1 MIRPHKL
8 LDGARAAL
16 ARPGSLGAALVKGAA
31 GTAGIKAAHAAIAF
45 ATSIAMAKLLGPAGY
60 GVFSYALAL
69 VALLAIP
76 SELGV
81 PNLAVREIAYANARS
96 NWGQMRGFIVWAH
109 TTVAATSGLLIVIGS
124 IALLTWGDRLAPS
137 KAACLWLGLLLV
149 PMLSLGALRDAML
162 RGLRKVL
169 LGQLPQP
176 IIRPL
181 ALLIMLAVLWQ
192 LGVDLRSPE
201 RIMAL
206 HIISVGVGFAC
217 GLFFFL
223 KFKPAELQTAEREY
237 KSAIW
242 LKSSIPFGLTAALQL
257 INGRTDI
264 LMLGF
269 FSSDA
274 EIGVYRVA
282 AQLGATV
289 IFAMQ
294 AINMVQGPHI
304 AHLFAQGD
312 LKKLQRMITR
322 TSQVVLMCAVPVVL
336 VILFFGDVLIKLIYG
351 EAYQGAYVPLV
362 ILCAGQLVNATMGN
376 VGSLLNMTGHE
387 RDTMKSVLLAAIVNV
402 TLNLALI
409 PVFGIVGA
417 AIATAS
423 TLTVWNLVMWHK
435 VRKRIGIEAS
445 AIFRLF
451 KK

>member
-1 MIRPHKL
+1 
-8 LDGARAAL
+8 
-16 ARPGSLGAALVKGAA
+16 
-31 GTAGIKAAHAAIAF
+31 
-45 ATSIAMAKLLGPAGY
+45 MAKLLGPAGY

-69 VALLAIP
+69 VALLSIP

-81 PNLAVREIAYANARS
+81 PNLAVREIAVANARK
-96 NWGQMRGFIVWAH
+96 NWGQMRGFIAWAH
-109 TTVAATSGLLIVIGS
+109 ATVAITSGVLVIIGS
-124 IALLTWGDRLAPS
+124 AALLTWGHHLTPS

-192 LGVDLRSPE
+192 LGTDLSKPE
-201 RIMAL
+201 KIMQL
-206 HIISVGVGFAC
+206 HIISVGIGFAF
-217 GLFFFL
+217 GVFFFL
-223 KFKPAELQTAEREY
+223 KFNPAELRTAEREFR
-237 KSAIW
+237 SSIW

-264 LMLGF
+264 IMLGF
-269 FSSDA
+269 FRSDA

-294 AINMVQGPHI
+294 AINVVQGPHI

-312 LKKLQRMITR
+312 MKKLQRMITR
-322 TSQVVLMCAVPVVL
+322 SAQAVLLFAVPVVI
-336 VILFFGDVLIKLIYG
+336 VIILFGEYIIGFIYG
-351 EAYQGAYVPLV
+351 EAYQAAYLPLV
-362 ILCAGQLVNATMGN
+362 ILCAGQLVNAAMGA

-387 RDTMKSVLLAAIVNV
+387 RDTMKSVLMAAIVNV
-402 TLNLALI
+402 VLSLTLI
-409 PVFGIVGA
+409 PLFGIVGA

-423 TLTVWNLVMWHK
+423 TLTVWNFVMWRK
-435 VRKRIGIEAS
+435 VRERIGIES
-445 AIFRLF
+445 SPIFRRF
-451 KK
+451 K

>member
-1 MIRPHKL
+1 MLRPRRL
-8 LDGARAAL
+8 VSSARDAL
-16 ARPGSLGAALVKGAA
+16 NRPGSLGAALVKGAA

-45 ATSIAMAKLLGPAGY
+45 ATSVVMAKLLGPAGY
-60 GVFSYALAL
+60 GIFSYAIAL
-69 VALLAIP
+69 VALLSIP

-81 PNLAVREIAYANARS
+81 PNLAVREIAVANARQ
-96 NWGQMRGFIVWAH
+96 NWSQMRGFIVWAH
-109 TTVAATSGLLIVIGS
+109 VTVALTSGLLIAVGS
-124 IALLTWGDRLAPS
+124 LALLSWGARLGPN
-137 KAACLWLGLLLV
+137 KAACLWLGLFLV

-181 ALLIMLAVLWQ
+181 TLLLLIGILWQ
-192 LGVDLRSPE
+192 AGVDLSSPE

-206 HIISVGVGFAC
+206 HIASVGVGFAC
-217 GLFFFL
+217 GVFFFL
-223 KFKPAELQTAEREY
+223 RNRPPQLREATREY
-237 KSAIW
+237 KSSVW

-264 LMLGF
+264 IMLGF

-274 EIGVYRVA
+274 EIGIYRVA

-294 AINMVQGPHI
+294 AINVVQGPHI

-312 LKKLQRMITR
+312 MKKLQRMVTR
-322 TSQVVLMCAVPVVL
+322 SAQAVLLFAVPVVL
-336 VILFFGDVLIKLIYG
+336 VIVFFGEPIITFVYG
-351 EAYQGAYVPLV
+351 EAFRGAYVPLV
-362 ILCAGQLVNATMGN
+362 ILCAGQLVNAAMGA

-402 TLNLALI
+402 TLNLTLI
-409 PVFGIVGA
+409 PMFGIIGA

-435 VRKRIGIEAS
+435 VRKRIGIEPS
-445 AIFRLF
+445 PLFRRSR
-451 KK
+451 